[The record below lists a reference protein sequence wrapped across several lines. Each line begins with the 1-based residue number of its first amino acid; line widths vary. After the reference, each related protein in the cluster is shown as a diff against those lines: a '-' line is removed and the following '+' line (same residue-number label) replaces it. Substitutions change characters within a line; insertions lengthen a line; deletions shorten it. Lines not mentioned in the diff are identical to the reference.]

1 MFCWVTIHL
10 DALPRFRGKKVS
22 AEDAKKVLNELWIAL
37 ADAKVLVAPGW
48 MFAGDGL
55 RSGAPDDDSFAPAET
70 ESPFG
75 RLSGLE
81 DEDVNK
87 IGHFR
92 LAFATLEEGPMREV
106 RHLCGCCLP
115 CSLLIPV

>member
-10 DALPRFRGKKVS
+10 DALPRLHGKKIS
-22 AEDAKKVLNELWIAL
+22 AEDSKKALNELWIAL

-55 RSGAPDDDSFAPAET
+55 RSGAPDDDSFAPAT
-70 ESPFG
+70 LESPCG

-81 DEDVNK
+81 NEDAYK
-87 IGHFR
+87 LGHFR
-92 LAFATLEEGPMREV
+92 LAFATLEEDPMREV
-106 RHLCGCCLP
+106 RLC
-115 CSLLIPV
+115 PVPSTRRVAC